1 MKIHTI
7 TITPEGN
14 VEFLGDTLPIDLP
27 LGKTVRRRVSVIRP
41 LNVWKRIAFISLRL
55 LCKDT
60 GRAAAFTRTWRGPWR
75 ATILATGQ
83 SAVFENR
90 QAAIDWEYE
99 VLTGPKFE
107 L

>member
-1 MKIHTI
+1 MKSI
-7 TITPEGN
+7 TLLPDGT
-14 VEFLGDTLPIDLP
+14 VEFLGDDPGIDLP
-27 LGKTVRRRVSVIRP
+27 LANAVRRRVSTIRP
-41 LNVWKRIAFISLRL
+41 VRFLKGLAFRILRTVFG
-55 LCKDT
+55 DT
-60 GRAAAFTRTWRGPWR
+60 GRAAAFTRKWKGPWR

-83 SAVFENR
+83 SAVFLDR